1 MNTSEINRTLGIFT
15 EKEKHLRASL
25 YLYSEKIH
33 EIETAI
39 LNLARQEEIQAVGG
53 KKLEFEILSDSLI
66 RTQRLIEETRQ
77 ELRELEAELD
87 TLG

>member
-1 MNTSEINRTLGIFT
+1 MNTNETNTINGIFT
-15 EKEKHLRASL
+15 EREKHLRASL
-25 YLYSEKIH
+25 YLYGEKIR
-33 EIETAI
+33 EIEVAI

-77 ELRELEAELD
+77 ELRELEAELNV
-87 TLG
+87 LG